1 MSTARGSCPWRSTR
15 SSRSAT
21 TSGSQERGA
30 YIPHGVNV
38 ITLRGDRIEDI
49 TTFLTDVAIDR
60 LGLGALD
67 SAAV

>member
-1 MSTARGSCPWRSTR
+1 MPVAVNAQLAFGHYFWEP
-15 SSRSAT
+15 
-21 TSGSQERGA
+21 ERGA

-49 TTFLTDVAIDR
+49 TTFLTDDAIDR